1 MEPSLKTFARQADRL
16 YERGVAAAKGGQRT
30 VAAGLLRQAV
40 RLNPQHEHAWLW
52 LSGVLDK
59 PEEIA
64 FCLRAALDL
73 NPANERARLGLT
85 EVEAR
90 STQKRVLVRRRPL
103 VRLSEPAPP
112 EPWWSA
118 WREGRRAWRSMV
130 RVLWLIPSVLLL
142 LTLGVRSIILSQPLP
157 AQAFTYR
164 DLPAAVPASAR
175 PIPTLVVP
183 SPVPAPDP
191 GIVTAYFA
199 EVRAA
204 EGRLNAATNVY
215 RQATQGSTTD
225 LERAAATRTFRETI
239 ARERGILLALIPLPS
254 LQPPHATYLEGL
266 QLEQQAL
273 DDLLKFYGN
282 ADPVLA
288 TRAGLGLQNARSKID
303 EGKQRWDSFARQ
315 YNHPPE

>member
-64 FCLRAALDL
+64 FCLKAALDL
-73 NPANERARLGLT
+73 NPANERARLGLA

-90 STQKRVLVRRRPL
+90 SSRQRRSVRRRPI
-103 VRLSEPAPP
+103 VRLAEPAPR

-118 WREGRRAWRSMV
+118 WREGRRAWRSTQ

-142 LTLGVRSIILSQPLP
+142 LTLGVRSVILAQPLP
-157 AQAFTYR
+157 AKAFTYR
-164 DLPAAVPASAR
+164 DLPAVVAPLAR
-175 PIPTLVVP
+175 PTATVVIPTPVVL
-183 SPVPAPDP
+183 PDARM
-191 GIVTAYFA
+191 VTAYFT

-204 EGRLNAATNVY
+204 EGRLNSATTVY
-215 RQATQGSTTD
+215 RKATAASSTE
-225 LERAAATRTFRETI
+225 LERAAAIHTFSETI
-239 ARERGILLALIPLPS
+239 ARERGILLALIPPPS
-254 LQPPHATYLEGL
+254 LQGPHATYLEGL

-273 DDLLKFYGN
+273 DDLLKFYSN
-282 ADPVLA
+282 ADPVFA
-288 TRAGLGLQNARSKID
+288 TRAGLGLQDARSKID

-315 YNHPPE
+315 YNNPVK